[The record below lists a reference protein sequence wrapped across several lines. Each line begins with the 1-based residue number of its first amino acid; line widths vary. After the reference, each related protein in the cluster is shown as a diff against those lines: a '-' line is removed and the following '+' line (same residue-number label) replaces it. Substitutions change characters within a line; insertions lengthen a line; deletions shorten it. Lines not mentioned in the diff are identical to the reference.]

1 MASSAGRCKDLVMA
15 TGGVADMPDSATTT
29 QASDALVFFGAT
41 GDLAYKKIFPALY
54 AMAKRGALEV
64 PVIGVAYSRWDLGRL
79 RERAEDSVRT
89 QGGGIDD
96 RQAFDHLMS
105 SLAYVDGDYRDTNT
119 FMALK
124 AALGSARH
132 PAHYLA
138 IPPVMFE
145 TVVRGLA
152 ASSAA
157 GGARVIVEKPFGRDL
172 ASAQKLNRV
181 LHSAFPES
189 AIFRIDHYL
198 GKEPIENLVY
208 FRFANSFLEP
218 IWNRH
223 HIASVQITLAESFG
237 VQSRGKFYDEVGALR
252 DVVQNHLLQVV
263 ALLAMEPPAGS
274 GPDPLRDEKVK
285 VFRTMRPLVTDDLL
299 RGQYDGYREEPGV
312 APDSQV
318 ETYAA
323 VRLFIDSWRWAGVP
337 WYLRA
342 GKCLAETVTET
353 WIEFKA
359 PPQRLF
365 ADSQQPA
372 GRTNYIRFRFAPES
386 QIALAA
392 RVKEPGQAF
401 VGTQHE
407 LYLCN
412 EHPGEEAPYQRLLS
426 DALAGNGMLFTREDG
441 VEAAWAVVEPVL
453 DEHGP
458 VQRYEPGSWGPA
470 DAEALVSPGGGWR
483 NPALEAGSTSGT
495 AL

>member
-1 MASSAGRCKDLVMA
+1 M
-15 TGGVADMPDSATTT
+15 SATTT
-29 QASDALVFFGAT
+29 TSKASDALVFFGAT
-41 GDLAYKKIFPALY
+41 GDLANKKIFPAFY
-54 AMAKRGALEV
+54 AMAKRGALQV
-64 PVIGVAYSRWDLGRL
+64 PVIGVAYSGWDLGQL
-79 RERAEDSVRT
+79 RRRAEDSVRT
-89 QGGGIDD
+89 HGAGIDD
-96 RQAFDHLMS
+96 RKAFDHLMS
-105 SLAYVDGDYRDTNT
+105 LLAYVDGDYRDTNT
-119 FMALK
+119 YVALK
-124 AALGSARH
+124 EALGSALH

-152 ASSAA
+152 ASGAA
-157 GGARVIVEKPFGRDL
+157 DGARVIVEKPFGRDL
-172 ASAQKLNRV
+172 ASAQALNRV
-181 LHSAFPES
+181 LRSVFSES

-218 IWNRH
+218 IWNRD

-237 VQSRGKFYDEVGALR
+237 VQGRGKFYDEIGALR

-285 VFRTMRPLVTDDLL
+285 VFRTMRPLASEDLV
-299 RGQYDGYREEPGV
+299 RGQYAGYREESGV
-312 APDSQV
+312 APDSDV

-342 GKCLAETVTET
+342 GKSLAETVTET

-365 ADSQQPA
+365 ADTLEPA
-372 GRTNYIRFRFAPES
+372 GRANYIRFRFAPES

-392 RVKEPGQAF
+392 RVKEPGNAF
-401 VGTQHE
+401 VGHQRE

-412 EHPGEEAPYQRLLS
+412 EHPGEEAPYERLLG
-426 DALAGNGMLFTREDG
+426 DALVGNGMLFTREDG

-453 DEHGP
+453 ERHGP
-458 VQRYEPGSWGPA
+458 VKQYEPGSWGPA
-470 DAEALVSPGGGWR
+470 QAEALVSAHGGWR
-483 NPALEAGSTSGT
+483 NPQLETASSSGT

>member
-1 MASSAGRCKDLVMA
+1 MAEMSD
-15 TGGVADMPDSATTT
+15 TATTSK
-29 QASDALVFFGAT
+29 ASDALVFFGAT
-41 GDLAYKKIFPALY
+41 GDLAYKKIFPAFY
-54 AMAKRGALEV
+54 AMAKRGALQV
-64 PVIGVAYSRWDLGRL
+64 PVIGVAYSGWDLGQL
-79 RERAEDSVRT
+79 RGRAEDSVRIH
-89 QGGGIDD
+89 GGGIDD
-96 RQAFDHLMS
+96 RKAFDHLMS
-105 SLAYVDGDYRDTNT
+105 LLAYVDGDYRDTNT
-119 FMALK
+119 YVALK
-124 AALGSARH
+124 EALGPALH

-145 TVVRGLA
+145 TVVRGFA
-152 ASSAA
+152 ASGAA
-157 GGARVIVEKPFGRDL
+157 DGARVIVEKPFGRDL
-172 ASAQKLNRV
+172 ASAQALNRV
-181 LHSAFPES
+181 LHSVFSES

-218 IWNRH
+218 IWNRD

-237 VQSRGKFYDEVGALR
+237 VQGRGKFYDEIGALR

-285 VFRTMRPLVTDDLL
+285 VFRTMRPLASEDLV
-299 RGQYDGYREEPGV
+299 RGQYAGYREESGV
-312 APDSQV
+312 APDSDV

-342 GKCLAETVTET
+342 GKSLAETVTET

-365 ADSQQPA
+365 ADTLEPA
-372 GRTNYIRFRFAPES
+372 GRANYIRFRFAPES

-392 RVKEPGQAF
+392 RVKEPGKAF
-401 VGTQHE
+401 VGHQHE

-412 EHPGEEAPYQRLLS
+412 EHPGEEAPYERLLG
-426 DALAGNGMLFTREDG
+426 DALVGNGMLFTREDG

-453 DEHGP
+453 ERHGP

-470 DAEALVSPGGGWR
+470 KAEALASAHGGWC
-483 NPALEAGSTSGT
+483 NPALETASRSGP